1 VVRRVTLPSIPR
13 TPLIDTA
20 NPAAHMPLDPLQERI
35 ARTALAII
43 DADHD
48 SVYFVPACVT
58 RWVHRP
64 RTQPANPRP
73 ANPLPGPP

>member
-35 ARTALAII
+35 ARTALAITG
-43 DADHD
+43 ADHD

-58 RWVHRP
+58 CWSTVHVLGQA
-64 RTQPANPRP
+64 T
-73 ANPLPGPP
+73 LDPPTLFWAAP